1 MVCWAVFRLIFI
13 LFATAWIP
21 SLPKLR
27 TNIKPYL
34 NYGFNL
40 AAFNLVNFFVRN
52 FDSILIGKLFGATI
66 LGFYTRAYRL
76 ILTPSLEIN
85 LPLTQAILPSLSR
98 VQNDPARFRSIYI
111 KFLSIVSSI
120 TIPLIIFICISSKD
134 LFFILL
140 GPGWD
145 RSAEFILLLIPLAYV
160 NATNFSDGI
169 VYQGMG
175 TTNRQLKWYL
185 FMAPLIILSM
195 WIGSFWGANGVAIS
209 TSLSLF
215 IIRPFSLYYCYK
227 ETTITFRDFL
237 SASIRTSIISVTSAV
252 ITIFIFNKI
261 EIPLILLEISTYINF
276 AIKGSIYLFMWVI
289 LEFYI
294 GGSPKLFTLLAEY
307 KNKLKKDQN

>member
-1 MVCWAVFRLIFI
+1 
-13 LFATAWIP
+13 
-21 SLPKLR
+21 
-27 TNIKPYL
+27 
-34 NYGFNL
+34 
-40 AAFNLVNFFVRN
+40 
-52 FDSILIGKLFGATI
+52 
-66 LGFYTRAYRL
+66 
-76 ILTPSLEIN
+76 
-85 LPLTQAILPSLSR
+85 
-98 VQNDPARFRSIYI
+98 
-111 KFLSIVSSI
+111 
-120 TIPLIIFICISSKD
+120 
-134 LFFILL
+134 
-140 GPGWD
+140 
-145 RSAEFILLLIPLAYV
+145 
-160 NATNFSDGI
+160 
-169 VYQGMG
+169 MG

-209 TSLSLF
+209 TSLSFF

-252 ITIFIFNKI
+252 ITVFIFNKI